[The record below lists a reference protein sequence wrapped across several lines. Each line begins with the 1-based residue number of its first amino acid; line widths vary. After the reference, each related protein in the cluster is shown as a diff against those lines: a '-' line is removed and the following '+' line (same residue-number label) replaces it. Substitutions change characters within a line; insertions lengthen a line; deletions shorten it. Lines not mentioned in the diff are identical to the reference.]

1 MILRSVWLVG
11 LSQQTLITTPK
22 IIDFTLSE
30 MIQKRQLTLLKIR
43 RTIYFARLLRNNLK
57 TLVTVL

>member
-11 LSQQTLITTPK
+11 LSHQTLITTPK

-30 MIQKRQLTLLKIR
+30 MMQKRQLTRLKIR

-57 TLVTVL
+57 PLVTVL